1 MVWEVYFFRED
12 NGGGR
17 GCRFSAWFLFV
28 FLKLEEPLDKGG
40 GIGFSYCAWS
50 FGNWSI
56 LRRL

>member
-12 NGGGR
+12 NGGAVAGFLL
-17 GCRFSAWFLFV
+17 GFFLF